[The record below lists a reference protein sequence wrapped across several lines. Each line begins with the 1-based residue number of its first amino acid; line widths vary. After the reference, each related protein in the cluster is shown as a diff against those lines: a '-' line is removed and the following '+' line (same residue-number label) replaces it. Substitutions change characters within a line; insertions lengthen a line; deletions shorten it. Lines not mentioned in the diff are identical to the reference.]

1 MFPAEV
7 SAITLPGAARQG
19 EGGVVPL
26 LPPFFMGS
34 IWQQQAGAAG
44 GSVSASEEDDA
55 AVAAAAHDRA
65 LAASRNHREAEK
77 RRRER
82 IKSHLDRLRNVL
94 ACDPK
99 AITQT
104 LLVLL
109 IVTKKIIYS
118 WLYFVQG
125 LMHGVTWIS
134 FCTVRKLIG
143 RLACSS
149 YLDADT
155 GS

>member
-109 IVTKKIIYS
+109 IVTKKIYIF
-118 WLYFVQG
+118 LV
-125 LMHGVTWIS
+125 I
-134 FCTVRKLIG
+134 FCARIDAWGYMDFILH
-143 RLACSS
+143 CSKTDWAS
-149 YLDADT
+149 SLQ
-155 GS
+155 